1 MFSKTDNFE
10 VPISGQGANYEASQF
25 AMTKGGPKW
34 IPPQAETGEA
44 LENVVIRMILCRLEV
59 AQSVELYVSFRYC
72 LLPALAV
79 VSVYSFNE

>member
-1 MFSKTDNFE
+1 
-10 VPISGQGANYEASQF
+10 
-25 AMTKGGPKW
+25 MTKGGPNGFHPRLK
-34 IPPQAETGEA
+34 PGEA

-59 AQSVELYVSFRYC
+59 AQSVELYVSFRYD